1 MRRCQPDS
9 GVAEHLSSHHGSARD
24 TNRARPLVR
33 LRPDCCPGGQVLR
46 RAGFVPRRSALRQPQ
61 LDSTNRHPRPRTR
74 RRRLPSR
81 LAPGGPRQG
90 PRQPPARPRRR
101 GPARRETP
109 SPGLPPPSPEAAER
123 VWTQL
128 QPGWRYSKHRR
139 DWLTILTR
147 YAFPSLGKQPVSEI
161 TSADVLDTLRPIW
174 HTQPDMARRV
184 RQRIRALM
192 EWAIVMQYR
201 ADNPCDRLGPA
212 LGRQQVIVQHMR
224 ALAPCPGRGGAAG
237 AYHARGQ
244 ARF

>member
-1 MRRCQPDS
+1 MYLDVQPSGSRSWIQRIAIRGRELGGGGFPVVSLQEALANRRL
-9 GVAEHLSSHHGSARD
+9 A
-24 TNRARPLVR
+24 RAR
-33 LRPDCCPGGQVLR
+33 
-46 RAGFVPRRSALRQPQ
+46 
-61 LDSTNRHPRPRTR
+61 
-74 RRRLPSR
+74 
-81 LAPGGPRQG
+81 
-90 PRQPPARPRRR
+90 R
-101 GPARRETP
+101 GSARRETP
-109 SPGLPPPSPEAAER
+109 CPGLPTFAEAAER

-128 QPGWRYSKHRR
+128 QPGWRHSKHRR
-139 DWLTILTR
+139 DWLTSLTR

-184 RQRIRALM
+184 RQRIRAVM
-192 EWAIVMQYR
+192 EQAIVMQYR

-224 ALAPCPGRGGAAG
+224 ALPHAQVAAVQRA

>member
-1 MRRCQPDS
+1 MYLDVQPS
-9 GVAEHLSSHHGSARD
+9 GSRSWIQRIAIRGRELG
-24 TNRARPLVR
+24 L
-33 LRPDCCPGGQVLR
+33 GG
-46 RAGFVPRRSALRQPQ
+46 F
-61 LDSTNRHPRPRTR
+61 
-74 RRRLPSR
+74 PSR

-90 PRQPPARPRRR
+90 PRQPAARPRRR

-109 SPGLPPPSPEAAER
+109 SPGLPTFAETAER

-128 QPGWRYSKHRR
+128 QPGWRHSKHRR
-139 DWLTILTR
+139 DWLTSLTR

-184 RQRIRALM
+184 RQRSRALM

-212 LGRQQVIVQHMR
+212 LGRQQVIVQHI
-224 ALAPCPGRGGAAG
+224 AGAAPCPGRGGAAG